1 MQSEGW
7 KFSVKSFLFAIVL
20 MIVSFPFMDKFRY
33 GGLIESTLFTLVML
47 LAVFDISN
55 RRRKFVW
62 AIVLSAPGVVGK
74 WVNHWNPDLVS
85 PTLYY
90 SACLLFLVYMIW
102 DLFQFIFQSPQVDSE
117 VMSAGVAVYLILGLL
132 WAFAYSLTNQ
142 LQPNSFILNSSQ
154 TSFDGFASMYFSFVT
169 LATMGYGDIVP
180 VSIPARLLSMVEGI
194 TGIFYTTILLA
205 RLVAIY
211 HSNISLSHNSDEG
224 KPK

>member
-1 MQSEGW
+1 MQSGKW

-20 MIVSFPFMDKFRY
+20 VIVSFPFVDKLKY
-33 GGLIESTLFTLVML
+33 GELIESTLFTLVML

-74 WVNHWNPDLVS
+74 WVNHWNPDLVT
-85 PTLYY
+85 PTIYY

-102 DLFQFIFQSPQVDSE
+102 DLLQFIFQSSQVDSE

-142 LQPNSFILNSSQ
+142 LLPNSFVMNSGR
-154 TSFDGFASMYFSFVT
+154 TSFDGFASTYFSFVT

-180 VSIPARLLSMVEGI
+180 VSIPARMLSMVEGI

-211 HSNISLSHNSDEG
+211 HSNISQQGADSDI
-224 KPK
+224 